1 MQFKM
6 IIDKEKEEEVLAIVH
21 EKTKLVEEI
30 EALVQEA
37 ENPTQMNGYGE
48 DDIRV
53 LSIMEIESVYV
64 EDGKTYARYSDGN
77 RYQLKKRLYEVE
89 NILPSD
95 FIRIN
100 KSAIANKKKIKRFKT
115 AISGVVDVEFKSG
128 HTEYVSRRCF
138 ADLRSIPIE
147 HEI

>member
-21 EKTKLVEEI
+21 EKTRLVEEI

-37 ENPTQMNGYGE
+37 ENRPRSMDTGRTISGCSPS
-48 DDIRV
+48 RK
-53 LSIMEIESVYV
+53 SRSVYV
-64 EDGKTYARYSDGN
+64 EDGKTYARYSDGS

-138 ADLRSIPIE
+138 ADLRRRY
-147 HEI
+147 HL

>member
-21 EKTKLVEEI
+21 EKTRLVEEI

-37 ENPTQMNGYGE
+37 ENPTRINGYGE

-53 LSIMEIESVYV
+53 LSIPEIESVYV
-64 EDGKTYARYSDGN
+64 EDGKTYARYSDGS

-138 ADLRSIPIE
+138 ADLRRRY
-147 HEI
+147 HL